1 MHPELKSRLNDGLPT
16 PQRLTYIHDGYR
28 TKLKSKQPSMR
39 AMHNY
44 NNIST
49 DDNDDEGVDTGGGDT
64 LRRSD
69 YDNLT
74 FLAEMGD
81 EVGNGVEIR
90 DNPLAPQ
97 VYSRSSDLSLITTLK
112 RKQAHNHTNNN
123 TPQQQQNEYSTPNH
137 QDQSTIYVGG
147 SSVGDEATYDYPTLG
162 SRSSRGTTVQ
172 TRSSED
178 YGIGTTTG
186 SERTDG
192 ELTGSTAKLV
202 PPKLR
207 ERWQTCINYI
217 ELTIC
222 TCSLAAGLGN
232 IYRLPQS
239 VLSGGGLPFLVA
251 YIILAL
257 LLGIPLMA
265 LELGL
270 GQIVQDTFTR
280 TWRAVPFFR
289 GVGYVKIIAGYTL
302 AIYYPVQIALS
313 VLYIIWTT
321 KSSVPFPECAVVRMK
336 ESGYRADGI
345 NGTQCLSKTFL
356 ESPFEDPAWFGI
368 FAGAIL
374 GVWIVV
380 LAWSLKKTKTYE
392 KALIYLFILTLG
404 CLIALLVKAA
414 PEFSGLET
422 ILAKDVEWS
431 VLSNSYVWYYAAI
444 QVFFSTNIGF
454 GVFVTNANVIYKKVN
469 PFWTALCYMLIN
481 LTFGILATLAIYS
494 LLQYKHVDSTLLDSS
509 VAEVHLMTLIY
520 DIALQSDDS
529 DMIPWAVVGYF
540 MILMAGLISMITI
553 VNNTFKAI
561 ANEANLNLRWW
572 QFNTILSAVTF
583 LFGTACLLY
592 ERLEIV
598 HLMDYYITGNLVII
612 SIILEVLSFIIF
624 YGWKRIQSDLEFVI
638 GSRLSRFWL
647 TLWWINPLLL
657 TGVLAWH
664 FATGQSESTLTNVYG
679 RSQHDSLWIYITGWS
694 IVASSIVLV
703 LAFGLYNVAQ
713 QGNFFTFFDKLRASF
728 KHSSNWGPKDP
739 IMRHSWFQWHSQ
751 AASGTRDFTLKRRGT
766 KEYTHS
772 VKNKAKYARRNNQ
785 NGKTNSYS
793 PGRFGGQHQG
803 DAVLSRGSF
812 RQHDRQDDF
821 GNLGETPYYMS
832 NLNHMAQ
839 SRPISVAGE
848 MGQGRAEMRRYTVDG
863 GVSVKTNINP
873 LLFLNANNNAGNNG
887 NVIAIATGGY
897 NSQNGNSGA
906 HPNDGSTNSEGYGTY
921 NNRRGP
927 FVIDAQDPV
936 DVGHVCYRKQDS
948 CEEDATEL

>member
-1 MHPELKSRLNDGLPT
+1 MHPELKNRLNDGLPT
-16 PQRLTYIHDGYR
+16 PQRITYIHDGYR

-39 AMHNY
+39 AIHNY

-49 DDNDDEGVDTGGGDT
+49 DDNDDEGVDTGGADT
-64 LRRSD
+64 IREAD

-74 FLAEMGD
+74 FLSDLAEIS
-81 EVGNGVEIR
+81 ENGIIR
-90 DNPLAPQ
+90 DNPLAPP
-97 VYSRSSDLSLITTLK
+97 VYSRSSDLSLITTLQRK
-112 RKQAHNHTNNN
+112 RANQHQ
-123 TPQQQQNEYSTPNH
+123 PEYSATVQPP
-137 QDQSTIYVGG
+137 DQQAKIYITS
-147 SSVGDEATYDYPTLG
+147 SSVDETYDYPTLG
-162 SRSSRGTTVQ
+162 SRSSRGTTVH

-186 SERTDG
+186 SDRT
-192 ELTGSTAKLV
+192 EEFSGSTAKLV
-202 PPKLR
+202 PPKIR

-217 ELTIC
+217 ELSVC
-222 TCSLAAGLGN
+222 TCSLAAGFGN
-232 IYRLPQS
+232 LYRLPQS

-289 GVGYVKIIAGYTL
+289 GVGHIKIIAGYLL

-313 VLYIIWTT
+313 VLYIIWST

-336 ESGYRADGI
+336 ENGYRADGI

-356 ESPFEDPAWFGI
+356 ESPFEDPTWFGI
-368 FAGAIL
+368 FAGSIL

-404 CLIALLVKAA
+404 CLIALLVKAG
-414 PEFSGLET
+414 PEFSGLKT
-422 ILAKDVEWS
+422 ILDSDVEWS
-431 VLSNSYVWYYAAI
+431 VLSNSYIWYYAAV

-469 PFWTALCYMLIN
+469 PFWTSLWYMLIN
-481 LTFGILATLAIYS
+481 LTFGIVATLVIYS
-494 LLQYKHVDSTLLDSS
+494 LLQYKHVDTTLSDSS

-529 DMIPWAVVGYF
+529 DMIPWAVVAYF
-540 MILMAGLISMITI
+540 MIFFAGLISMITI

-561 ANEANLNLRWW
+561 ANEADLNLRWW
-572 QFNTILSAVTF
+572 QFNTILTAVTF
-583 LFGTACLLY
+583 LFGAACLLY

-598 HLMDYYITGNLVII
+598 HLLDYYITGNLVLI
-612 SIILEVLSFIIF
+612 SIVFEVLTFIIF

-657 TGVLAWH
+657 IGILIWH
-664 FATGQSESTLTNVYG
+664 LATGQLTESTLTNIYG
-679 RSQHDSLWIYITGWS
+679 RSQSDSLWVYVTGWGV
-694 IVASSIVLV
+694 VASSLVLI
-703 LAFGLYNVAQ
+703 LAFGLYNVIQ
-713 QGNFFTFFDKLRASF
+713 QGNLTFIEKFRSSF
-728 KHSSNWGPKDP
+728 KQTSNWGPKDP
-739 IMRHSWFQWHSQ
+739 IMRLNWFQWHSK

-772 VKNKAKYARRNNQ
+772 VKNRAKYARRNNTE
-785 NGKTNSYS
+785 KTKSYS
-793 PGRFGGQHQG
+793 PGNFGGPHQG

-812 RQHDRQDDF
+812 RQHRQDEF
-821 GNLGETPYYMS
+821 GDLGETPYYMS
-832 NLNHMAQ
+832 NLNQVAQ
-839 SRPISVAGE
+839 SRPISVPGE
-848 MGQGRAEMRRYTVDG
+848 FGGVNNQGRGELRRFTVDG
-863 GVSVKTNINP
+863 GVSGKTNINP
-873 LLFLNANNNAGNNG
+873 LLFLNSNNAGNPVNG
-887 NVIAIATGGY
+887 NIIAVASGGY
-897 NSQNGNSGA
+897 SAHNGNA
-906 HPNDGSTNSEGYGTY
+906 ANQPTDGSTNSEGYGTY

-927 FVIDAQDPV
+927 YVIGTQDHV